1 MDQFPEVKC
10 SICSVRTR
18 SFRLLFLQLTPETT
32 RVPTASSCQSRFG
45 TFSQSKRA
53 ADGKERTTSVT
64 EYGIYGGH
72 YNTFLLP
79 PCVQPACKGRSALF
93 LSENS
98 TLRIEERFITL
109 SSRGEGAVVVVVV
122 VGEERGGG
130 HPFCLLCWSRFG
142 SGQHELRYWIG

>member
-1 MDQFPEVKC
+1 M
-10 SICSVRTR
+10 RTR

-32 RVPTASSCQSRFG
+32 RVPTDSSCQSRFG
-45 TFSQSKRA
+45 TFSRLKRA
-53 ADGKERTTSVT
+53 ADGKRRTASVT

-98 TLRIEERFITL
+98 TLRIQERFITL
-109 SSRGEGAVVVVVV
+109 SSRGEGAVVVV
-122 VGEERGGG
+122 GEERGGRERG
-130 HPFCLLCWSRFG
+130 GTHSAFCAGADLAAVSASSDTG
-142 SGQHELRYWIG
+142 